1 LVLLATVLAACEV
14 PAPAA
19 PGPGPPTAASPAAST
34 AASPSVASTPA
45 PPVVVAFVQDLA
57 PEGAND
63 RILPVRRA
71 VDLAFRMGALE
82 GGPEVELLAFDTQ
95 GDSATAGEVADE
107 IAADPSIVAAIVAPD
122 VAGQSGLVGT
132 LAPAGIPVVSLSSR
146 GTVPA
151 AFDGTW
157 LRLVAPL
164 RAQATALAETVR
176 SLPRARD
183 GVCSVLA
190 PADGTVFGRTVL
202 RELRR
207 ELEVTD
213 VTDAAAVPDARCGV
227 VLWTGGAEAG
237 AKLAV
242 ALDEAVARPI
252 TLVGGPSLRDPLF
265 LELAEGTAGR
275 AVSVCS
281 CADVSTSL
289 DLEAQR
295 FVQDFQSEFGSPPA
309 PFAVE
314 GWDAGGLLIAA
325 LRDGGSSAAQVR
337 TWLAANPAF
346 EGLGGSYAFVRGEL
360 ADPRSAI
367 HRYRVEGGRWV
378 EVGTTAVP

>member
-1 LVLLATVLAACEV
+1 VVLLATVLAACEV
-14 PAPAA
+14 SAPAA
-19 PGPGPPTAASPAAST
+19 PGPGPST
-34 AASPSVASTPA
+34 GPSAGPSAAASPSVASTA
-45 PPVVVAFVQDLA
+45 HPPVAVAFVQDLA

-63 RILPVRRA
+63 RVLPVRRA
-71 VDLAFRMGALE
+71 VDLAFRAGALE
-82 GGPEVELLAFDTQ
+82 GGPEVQMLAFDTQ
-95 GDSATAGEVADE
+95 GDAATAGEVADE

-122 VAGQSGLVGT
+122 VAGQSDLVGT
-132 LAPAGIPVVSLSSR
+132 LGPAGIPVVSLSAR
-146 GTVPA
+146 GTVPS
-151 AFDGTW
+151 AFAGTW

-183 GVCSVLA
+183 GVCAVRA

-213 VTDAAAVPDARCGV
+213 VADAAAVADARCGV

-237 AKLAV
+237 AELAA

-265 LELAEGTAGR
+265 LELVEGAAGR

-289 DLEAQR
+289 DLDAQR
-295 FVQDFQSEFGSPPA
+295 FVQDFQSEFGSPPG

-314 GWDAGGLLIAA
+314 GWDAGSLLIAA
-325 LRDGGSSAAQVR
+325 LRDGGPSLEDVR
-337 TWLAANPAF
+337 SWLAANPAF

-360 ADPRSAI
+360 ADPQSAI